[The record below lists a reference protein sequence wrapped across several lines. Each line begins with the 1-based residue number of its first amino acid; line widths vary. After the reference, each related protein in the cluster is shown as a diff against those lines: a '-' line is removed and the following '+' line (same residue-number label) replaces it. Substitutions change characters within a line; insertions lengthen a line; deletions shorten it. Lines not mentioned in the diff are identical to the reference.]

1 MAQVS
6 KATWDAFIK
15 VNDLYDAG
23 KLKDQKFTTTDVVKG
38 TLALKQWYMKPLL
51 SLPDEAKLCLLN
63 KVKNRFFSGN
73 LVYLVCLLFGQLI
86 PIISYLS
93 QCKIS
98 SKCTVMYF
106 TSNHMRPLSIAILLD
121 HTCAFTC
128 SFAGICGIPY
138 PQTSSPIPWKC
149 LLLLSI
155 VHLSASRDLLYCCRN
170 HHFFDRTWQVTEPLL
185 MYWLIFIHVLINI

>member
-63 KVKNRFFSGN
+63 KVKNRFFFRESS
-73 LVYLVCLLFGQLI
+73 LSCLSSIWPIDSHYQLFVAVQ
-86 PIISYLS
+86 
-93 QCKIS
+93 
-98 SKCTVMYF
+98 
-106 TSNHMRPLSIAILLD
+106 
-121 HTCAFTC
+121 
-128 SFAGICGIPY
+128 
-138 PQTSSPIPWKC
+138 
-149 LLLLSI
+149 
-155 VHLSASRDLLYCCRN
+155 
-170 HHFFDRTWQVTEPLL
+170 
-185 MYWLIFIHVLINI
+185 NI

>member
-63 KVKNRFFSGN
+63 KVKNRFF
-73 LVYLVCLLFGQLI
+73 Q
-86 PIISYLS
+86 
-93 QCKIS
+93 
-98 SKCTVMYF
+98 
-106 TSNHMRPLSIAILLD
+106 
-121 HTCAFTC
+121 
-128 SFAGICGIPY
+128 GI
-138 PQTSSPIPWKC
+138 
-149 LLLLSI
+149 
-155 VHLSASRDLLYCCRN
+155 
-170 HHFFDRTWQVTEPLL
+170 
-185 MYWLIFIHVLINI
+185 